1 MTGKYLLAIDQGTSS
16 SRTVIY
22 AHETRVVA
30 SAQQEFPQHYPR
42 PGWVEHDA
50 EEIWTSVQAVTREA
64 MATAGA
70 KAADISGI
78 GITNQRETTLI
89 WDRKSGRCVHNAIVW
104 QDRRTAPLCETLKA
118 QGAEQIVQ
126 DKTGLRRDP

>member
-22 AHETRVVA
+22 DHEMRVVA

-50 EEIWTSVQAVTREA
+50 EEIWTSVKAVTREA

-70 KAADISGI
+70 SRNSPRSRA
-78 GITNQRETTLI
+78 
-89 WDRKSGRCVHNAIVW
+89 
-104 QDRRTAPLCETLKA
+104 
-118 QGAEQIVQ
+118 GAEPRVM
-126 DKTGLRRDP
+126 TVR